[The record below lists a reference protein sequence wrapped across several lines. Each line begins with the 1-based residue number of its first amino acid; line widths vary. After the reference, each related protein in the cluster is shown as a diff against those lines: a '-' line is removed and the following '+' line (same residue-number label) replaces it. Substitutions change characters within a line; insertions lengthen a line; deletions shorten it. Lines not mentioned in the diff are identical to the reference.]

1 MENNQQE
8 SKAVNDKNQNQ
19 DQQSSKQPKQEYHFS
34 KTLGVLILLILL
46 PIVFW
51 KIKYPSYT
59 YRYKMTVE
67 VETPQ
72 GIKSGSSVVE
82 VHTYQIPQSWAGI
95 FGGHHSW
102 MKIKGEGV
110 FVEIEEGKT
119 LFVLLGGDVNHVS
132 AHRFMSIIFPVPSNP
147 FRKDSDAHASYNV
160 SSREGMRY
168 YGTLKNVKS
177 TLPKDKH
184 LAMISAIKSNDGH
197 REFKVIEPE
206 QLKEIFRKDI
216 KIKQIIIETTNDPL
230 EWKIRKLPMWNEIQ
244 KYVSDSLKNRE
255 QWFVFSADSI

>member
-8 SKAVNDKNQNQ
+8 AKVFNDKNQNQ

-95 FGGHHSW
+95 FGGNYSW
-102 MKIKGEGV
+102 MDIKGEGV
-110 FVEIEEGKT
+110 FIEIEEGKT
-119 LFVLLGGDVNHVS
+119 LFFLLGGGTGYFH
-132 AHRFMSIIFPVPSNP
+132 AKYFMDAAFP
-147 FRKDSDAHASYNV
+147 Y
-160 SSREGMRY
+160 EGNKMKY
-168 YGTLKNVKS
+168 YGTLKNAKG
-177 TLPKDKH
+177 TLPKDKIQ
-184 LAMISAIKSNDGH
+184 MVSAIDYADGKIA
-197 REFKVIEPE
+197 FQIVKDE
-206 QLKEIFRKDI
+206 QLKEVFGTDVKV
-216 KIKQIIIETTNDPL
+216 KHIIVETTNDPL
-230 EWKIRKLPMWNEIQ
+230 EWKIRELSMWNEIRE
-244 KYVSDSLKNRE
+244 YVQYMMTASSQRRGNSVWLI
-255 QWFVFSADSI
+255 FSSNLI